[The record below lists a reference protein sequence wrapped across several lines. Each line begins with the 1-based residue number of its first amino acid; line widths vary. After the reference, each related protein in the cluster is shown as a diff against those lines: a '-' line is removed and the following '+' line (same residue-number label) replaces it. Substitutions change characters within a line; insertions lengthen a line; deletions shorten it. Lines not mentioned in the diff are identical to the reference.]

1 MLCRVLGIER
11 DITFA
16 GNDGEK
22 VSGQRVYFGY
32 HNSFTDGI
40 ATGDI
45 FIRKDSNII
54 SCPLEVNQDFDFLYE
69 ANPRTG
75 KSKLVKIA
83 LPDDERM

>member
-11 DITFA
+11 YISFA

-32 HNSFTDGI
+32 HNSKTDGI
-40 ATGDI
+40 ATGDL
-45 FIRKDSNII
+45 FIRNDSNIVNGT
-54 SCPLEVNQDFDFLYE
+54 LEVNQDYDFLYE
-69 ANPRTG
+69 VNPRTG